1 MWSQTVCDLGLLESW
16 EINANKW
23 SELYLYMHYITTY
36 FARLLSI
43 QFYLYYLNNPQLTL
57 CNLTQGFS
65 LVTTRVCLGDTLLT
79 WGNIVRSNERMPKTV
94 CYQNVEVSLD
104 CVYIW
109 NTQFINMV
117 RKFREKKKTNNNEQL
132 TARKRLFTLT
142 KTVTN

>member
-1 MWSQTVCDLGLLESW
+1 M
-16 EINANKW
+16 
-23 SELYLYMHYITTY
+23 
-36 FARLLSI
+36 
-43 QFYLYYLNNPQLTL
+43 
-57 CNLTQGFS
+57 
-65 LVTTRVCLGDTLLT
+65 
-79 WGNIVRSNERMPKTV
+79 RSNERMPKTV